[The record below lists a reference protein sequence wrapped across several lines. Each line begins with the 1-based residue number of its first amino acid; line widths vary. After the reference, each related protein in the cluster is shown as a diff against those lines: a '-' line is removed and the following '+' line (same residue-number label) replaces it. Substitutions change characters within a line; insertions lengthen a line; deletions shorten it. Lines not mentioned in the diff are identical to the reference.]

1 MAEKRQGQR
10 TSQKRQQESGGEK
23 NRTSERR
30 STRRPSGAQLAKSAR
45 DELAEITGFSA
56 ESVTSLEQV
65 DDDTWKVR
73 VELLEVERV
82 PDTDDVLGSYEVQLD
97 GDGGLLGYRRVR
109 RYPRSHAG
117 EDDAV
122 GGTP

>member
-1 MAEKRQGQR
+1 MAEKKQEQR
-10 TSQKRQQESGGEK
+10 TSQKRGQGSGAAK
-23 NRTSERR
+23 KQTSERR
-30 STRRPSGAQLAKSAR
+30 STRKPSGAQLAKSAR
-45 DELAEITGFSA
+45 AELAEITGFDA

-73 VELLEVERV
+73 VELLELSRV
-82 PDTDDVLGSYEVQLD
+82 PDTDDVLGSYEVQID
-97 GDGGLLGYRRVR
+97 TNGGLLGYRRVR

-117 EDDAV
+117 EDDAL